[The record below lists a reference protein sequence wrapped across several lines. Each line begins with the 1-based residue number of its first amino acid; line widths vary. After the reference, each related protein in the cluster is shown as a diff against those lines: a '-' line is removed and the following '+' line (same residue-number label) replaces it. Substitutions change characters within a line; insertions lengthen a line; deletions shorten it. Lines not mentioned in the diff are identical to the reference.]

1 MMLILAGIALW
12 LDRAPTRS
20 LVADASV
27 RKVDIKVDIKGDI
40 KVDITPG
47 TLYSARFTDFTGTTQ
62 ELGQWQRKLLV
73 INFWATWC
81 GPCKDEMPMLSRIHD
96 KYKSDG
102 LQIIGIAVDS
112 RENVA
117 NFSEKMPMSYP
128 LYADESRAMEFSKRL
143 GNRLGLLP
151 FTVVIRPGGEIIFSR
166 MGIVHE
172 SEMVELATKNMPK

>member
-1 MMLILAGIALW
+1 MLGLAAAIMLLLAGIALW
-12 LDRAPTRS
+12 LDHAPARS
-20 LVADASV
+20 LLADASV
-27 RKVDIKVDIKGDI
+27 RKADLKG
-40 KVDITPG
+40 DITPG

-102 LQIIGIAVDS
+102 LQIIGIGVDS

-128 LYADESRAMEFSKRL
+128 LYADERRAMEFSKRL

>member
-1 MMLILAGIALW
+1 MLLLAGIALW
-12 LDRAPTRS
+12 LDRSPTKS

-27 RKVDIKVDIKGDI
+27 RN
-40 KVDITPG
+40 VDITPG
-47 TLYSARFTDFTGTTQ
+47 TLYSARFTDFNGKTQ

-81 GPCKDEMPMLSRIHD
+81 GPCKDEMPLLSKIQD
-96 KYKSDG
+96 KYKSNG
-102 LQIIGIAVDS
+102 LQIVGIAVDS

-128 LYADESRAMEFSKRL
+128 LYADERRAMEFSKRL

-151 FTVVIRPGGEIIFSR
+151 FTVAIRPGGEIIFSR
-166 MGIVHE
+166 MGLVHE